1 MTTTGSSTSTALP
14 HDHKPGTARA
24 ALSYRNFRILFIG
37 TALSSIGTWMQNF
50 SLPAYVDS
58 RTGSAS
64 LVGLLV
70 FVQLG
75 PLLLLSIP
83 AGMLA
88 DRLDRTRLVIAMQS
102 TMMTLS
108 IVLSVLVW
116 RDAPLWTLFGAQLA
130 LGIANTVNAP
140 AFSASIPMLVAR
152 RDLPG
157 AISLNSAMI
166 NATRILGPAIAA
178 LLAAIGFSIS
188 QLFLV
193 NSATYLFL
201 IVPLF
206 FVSLPQATGGLAERG
221 WRKLMS
227 GINVVRQRRVLSR
240 SLLTMFMFSLVCLP
254 YIGLFPSVA
263 RLNFGIEA
271 TGGSYKLLYIVWGA
285 GAFLGVLAVGTWLSN
300 FDTRRLIPLGM
311 LSFAVFLGVFSLMS
325 SVTYALPVAA
335 ALGFVYFMSATA
347 LSSVMQQNLADHE
360 RASAMPLWFMSFGG
374 TIPVGN
380 LVAGPIMDAVGAR
393 WVLGFG
399 AVFAIF
405 LAWWANLG
413 RLGQDDFLPVAHG
426 GEPFQPVNANRLF

>member
-1 MTTTGSSTSTALP
+1 MTTAAPDTETALP
-14 HDHKPGTARA
+14 HRHKPGTARA
-24 ALSYRNFRILFIG
+24 ALSYRNFRILFVG

-50 SLPAYVDS
+50 TLPAYVDG
-58 RTGSAS
+58 RTGSAG

-88 DRLDRTRLVIAMQS
+88 DRLNRTRLVIAMQL

-108 IVLSVLVW
+108 IVLAVLVW

-140 AFSASIPMLVAR
+140 AFSASIPMLVER
-152 RDLPG
+152 TDLPG

-178 LLAAIGFSIS
+178 LLAAVGFSIS

-206 FVSLPQATGGLAERG
+206 FVSLPQASGGLPERG
-221 WRKLMS
+221 WRKLTS

-285 GAFLGVLAVGTWLSN
+285 GAFLGALAVGTWLAN
-300 FDTRRLIPLGM
+300 FDKRRLIPLGM

-325 SVTYALPVAA
+325 SVTFALPVAA

-347 LSSVMQQNLADHE
+347 LSSVMQQNLADNE

-380 LVAGPIMDAVGAR
+380 LIAGPIMDAIGAR

-399 AVFAIF
+399 AAFAVF

-413 RLGQDDFLPVAHG
+413 RLGQDDFLPVEHG
-426 GEPFQPVNANRLF
+426 GEVFQPVNANRLF